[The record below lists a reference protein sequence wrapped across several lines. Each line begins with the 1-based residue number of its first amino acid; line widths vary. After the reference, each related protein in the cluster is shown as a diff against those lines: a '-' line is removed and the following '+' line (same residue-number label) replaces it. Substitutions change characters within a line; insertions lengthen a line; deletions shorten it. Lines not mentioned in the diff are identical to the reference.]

1 LERKLIFINEKI
13 IILGV
18 LVMNKLKIVK
28 FVLIGSIICSS
39 LIGNTQQS
47 FAATGSMDYKET
59 YGTSHITRYDMSKIP
74 EQQNSAQFKVPQF
87 DASTLKNISSAKGYD
102 KYGNLIDL
110 DVWDSWPLENADGTA
125 ANYND
130 YHIVFALAGDPKD
143 GDDTS
148 IYLFYQ
154 KAGDNSIES
163 WKNAGRVF
171 KDSDKFV
178 PNDPY
183 LKYQTQ
189 EWSGSATLTSDGK
202 VRLFYT
208 DFSGAV
214 EDGGT
219 GASNQVLT
227 TAQVNLSQPDADTL
241 KIDGVADYKSIFDG
255 GNGTIYQN
263 VQQFIDEGKWSSG
276 DNHTL
281 RDPHYVED
289 NGHKY
294 LVFEANTGT
303 KDGYQGD
310 ESLFNKAFYGGSEVF
325 FQTEKDKLLISDKKH
340 DASLANGA
348 LGIIELNDDYTL
360 KNVMNP
366 LITSNTV
373 TDEIER
379 ANVFKMNGKWY
390 LFTDSRGSKMT
401 IDGISNKDI
410 YMLGFVSD
418 SLTGPYKPLNKTGL
432 VLNLDLDSADPTF
445 TYSHFAVPQADG
457 KSVAI
462 TSYITN
468 RGFYTDHRSSFAP
481 SFLLNIEE
489 TKTSVVQNSILQQGQ
504 LTIDK

>member
-1 LERKLIFINEKI
+1 
-13 IILGV
+13 
-18 LVMNKLKIVK
+18 MNKLKIVK
-28 FVLIGSIICSS
+28 FVLMGAVICSS

-47 FAATGSMDYKET
+47 FAANGSMDYKET
-59 YGTSHITRYDMSKIP
+59 YGTSQITRYDMSKIS

-87 DASTLKNISSAKGYD
+87 DESTLKNILSAKGYD
-102 KYGNLIDL
+102 ESGNLIDL
-110 DVWDSWPLENADGTA
+110 DVWDSWPLQNADGTV
-125 ANYND
+125 ANYNG
-130 YHIVFALAGDPKD
+130 YNLVFALAGDPERSW
-143 GDDTS
+143 DTH

-154 KAGDNSIES
+154 KIGDTSIDS
-163 WKNAGRVF
+163 WKSAGRVF
-171 KDSDKFV
+171 EYSDQLEANDSILKD
-178 PNDPY
+178 
-183 LKYQTQ
+183 QAE
-189 EWSGSATLTSDGK
+189 EWSGSATLTDDGK

-208 DFSGAV
+208 NRHPWDPQRGFYGKQ
-214 EDGGT
+214 T
-219 GASNQVLT
+219 LT
-227 TAQVNLSQPDADTL
+227 TAQVNLSQLDGNTL
-241 KIDGVADYKSIFDG
+241 KIDGVEDLKSIFDG
-255 GNGTIYQN
+255 GDGKIYQN
-263 VQQFIDEGKWSSG
+263 VEQGNVTEG

-303 KDGYQGD
+303 EDGYQGE

-325 FQTEKDKLLISDKKH
+325 FQSEKDKLLMSPKKQ

-360 KNVMNP
+360 KQVMKP

-401 IDGISNKDI
+401 IDGIDDKDI

-418 SLTGPYKPLNKTGL
+418 SLTGSYKPLNKTGI
-432 VLNLDLDSADPTF
+432 VLNLDLDPNDPTF
-445 TYSHFAVPQADG
+445 TYSHFAVPQAG
-457 KSVAI
+457 GNNVII

-468 RGFYTDHRSSFAP
+468 RGLFTDHHSSFAP
-481 SFLLNIEE
+481 SFLLNIEG
-489 TKTSVVQNSILQQGQ
+489 TKTSVVPNSILQQGQ

>member
-1 LERKLIFINEKI
+1 MIKSKV
-13 IILGV
+13 G
-18 LVMNKLKIVK
+18 K
-28 FVLIGSIICSS
+28 FVLIGSIISS
-39 LIGNTQQS
+39 CLIGSAQQS
-47 FAATGSMDYKET
+47 FAASGSMDYKET
-59 YGTSHITRYDMSKIP
+59 YGISHITRNDMLKVP
-74 EQQNSAQFKVPQF
+74 GQQNSAQFSVPQF
-87 DASTLKNISSAKGYD
+87 DPSTIKNIASAKGYD

-110 DVWDSWPLENADGTA
+110 DVWDSWPLQNADGTV
-125 ANYND
+125 ANYNG
-130 YHIVFALAGDPKD
+130 YQIVFALAGDPKN
-143 GDDTS
+143 GNDTS
-148 IYLFYQ
+148 IYLFY
-154 KAGDNSIES
+154 KKIGDNSIDS

-171 KDSDKFV
+171 KDSDKFDS
-178 PNDPY
+178 NDPI

-189 EWSGSATLTSDGK
+189 EWSGSATLTKDGK

-208 DFSGAV
+208 DYSGSP

-219 GASNQVLT
+219 GAGKQTLT
-227 TAQVNLSQPDADTL
+227 TAQINMSNPDADTL
-241 KIDGVADYKSIFDG
+241 KIDGVEDHKSIFDG
-255 GNGTIYQN
+255 GDGKIYQN

-303 KDGYQGD
+303 EDGYQGD

-325 FQTEKDKLLISDKKH
+325 FQSEKDKLLIGPKKH

-360 KNVMNP
+360 KTVMKP

-390 LFTDSRGSKMT
+390 LFTDSRGAKMT
-401 IDGISNKDI
+401 IDGIGAKDV
-410 YMLGFVSD
+410 YMLGYVAD
-418 SLTGPYKPLNKTGL
+418 SLTGSYKPLNGSGL
-432 VLNLDLDSADPTF
+432 VLNMNLDPADLTF

-457 KSVAI
+457 NNVVI
-462 TSYITN
+462 TSYMTN
-468 RGFYTDHRSSFAP
+468 RGFYTDHQSTFAP
-481 SFLLNIEE
+481 SFLLNIEGS
-489 TKTSVVQNSILQQGQ
+489 KTSVVPNSILPQGQ

>member
-1 LERKLIFINEKI
+1 
-13 IILGV
+13 
-18 LVMNKLKIVK
+18 MNKLKIIK

-87 DASTLKNISSAKGYD
+87 DASTLKNILSAKGYD
-102 KYGNLIDL
+102 ESGNLIDL
-110 DVWDSWPLENADGTA
+110 DVWDSWPLQNADGTV
-125 ANYND
+125 ANYNG
-130 YHIVFALAGDPKD
+130 YNIVFALAGDPQRAW
-143 GDDTS
+143 DTH

-154 KAGDNSIES
+154 KIGDTSIDS
-163 WKNAGRVF
+163 WKSAGRVF
-171 KDSDKFV
+171 KYSDQIEA
-178 PNDPY
+178 NDPI
-183 LKYQTQ
+183 LKDQAE
-189 EWSGSATLTSDGK
+189 EWSGSATLTADGK

-208 DFSGAV
+208 DRHPFEPENGFY
-214 EDGGT
+214 GKQT
-219 GASNQVLT
+219 LT
-227 TAQVNLSQPDADTL
+227 TAQVNVSQPDADTL
-241 KIDGVADYKSIFDG
+241 NIDGVQDLKSIFDG
-255 GNGTIYQN
+255 GDGKIYQN
-263 VQQFIDEGKWSSG
+263 IEQGNVTAG

-303 KDGYQGD
+303 EDGYQGD
-310 ESLFNKAFYGGSEVF
+310 ESLFNKTYYGGSEVF
-325 FQTEKDKLLISDKKH
+325 FQTEKDKLLSGAKKH
-340 DASLANGA
+340 DASVANGA

-360 KNVMNP
+360 KKVMNP

-401 IDGISNKDI
+401 IDGISNKDV

-418 SLTGPYKPLNKTGL
+418 SLTGSYKPLNKTGL
-432 VLNLDLDSADPTF
+432 VLNLDIDPADPTF

-457 KSVAI
+457 KNVVI

-468 RGFYTDHRSSFAP
+468 RGLYTDHHSSFAP

-489 TKTSVVQNSILQQGQ
+489 TKTSVVPNSILQQGQ

>member
-1 LERKLIFINEKI
+1 
-13 IILGV
+13 
-18 LVMNKLKIVK
+18 MNKLKIVK

-74 EQQNSAQFKVPQF
+74 EQENSAQFKVPQF
-87 DASTLKNISSAKGYD
+87 DASTLKNILSAKGYD
-102 KYGNLIDL
+102 ESGNLIDL
-110 DVWDSWPLENADGTA
+110 DVWDSWPLQNADGTV
-125 ANYND
+125 ANYNG
-130 YHIVFALAGDPKD
+130 YNLVFALAGDPKRPW
-143 GDDTS
+143 DTH

-154 KAGDNSIES
+154 KIGDTSIGS
-163 WKNAGRVF
+163 WKCAGRVF
-171 KDSDKFV
+171 KDSDHLEA
-178 PNDPY
+178 NDPI
-183 LKYQTQ
+183 LKDQAE
-189 EWSGSATLTSDGK
+189 EWSGSATLTADGK

-208 DFSGAV
+208 DRHPWAPENGFYGKQ
-214 EDGGT
+214 T
-219 GASNQVLT
+219 LT
-227 TAQVNLSQPDADTL
+227 TAQVNVSQLDADTL
-241 KIDGVADYKSIFDG
+241 KIDGVQDLKSIFDG
-255 GNGTIYQN
+255 GDGKVYQN
-263 VQQFIDEGKWSSG
+263 IEQGNVTVG

-303 KDGYQGD
+303 EDGYQGD
-310 ESLFNKAFYGGSEVF
+310 ESLFNKAYYGGSEVF
-325 FQTEKDKLLISDKKH
+325 FQTEKDKLLSDDKKH
-340 DASLANGA
+340 NASVANGA

-360 KNVMNP
+360 KKVMNP

-401 IDGISNKDI
+401 IDGISDKDI

-418 SLTGPYKPLNKTGL
+418 SLTGSYKPLNKTGL
-432 VLNLDLDSADPTF
+432 VLNLDLDPADQTF
-445 TYSHFAVPQADG
+445 TYSHFALPQADG
-457 KSVAI
+457 KNVVI
-462 TSYITN
+462 TSYIIN
-468 RGFYTDHRSSFAP
+468 RGLYTDYHSSFAP
-481 SFLLNIEE
+481 SFLLNIED
-489 TKTSVVQNSILQQGQ
+489 TKTSIVPNSILEQGQ